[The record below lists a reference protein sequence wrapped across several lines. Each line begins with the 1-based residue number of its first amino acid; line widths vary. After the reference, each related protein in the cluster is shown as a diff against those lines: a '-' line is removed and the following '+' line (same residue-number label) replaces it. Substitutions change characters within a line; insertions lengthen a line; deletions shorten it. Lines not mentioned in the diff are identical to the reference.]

1 MDTFVL
7 NGSSEVDCWVL
18 NNENMDEGS
27 CVVDSVVVLV
37 RVRKY
42 GNFVVVCSVVVVFGV
57 GTVFKLLIINEVE
70 VVEISLSSP
79 KLSTKG
85 LRGLKSRRL
94 EKGSCLVSDGISLIE
109 LSLTSRV

>member
-1 MDTFVL
+1 ML
-7 NGSSEVDCWVL
+7 NGLSEVDCCVL
-18 NNENMDEGS
+18 NNENIEEGS
-27 CVVDSVVVLV
+27 WVVDTVVVLV
-37 RVRKY
+37 LVRKY
-42 GNFVVVCSVVVVFGV
+42 GSFVVVLCVVVVVVVFGV

-70 VVEISLSSP
+70 VVEMSLSSP

-94 EKGSCLVSDGISLIE
+94 EKGSCLVSEGRSLMA